1 MTVERTH
8 QPRCRGY
15 RQLTRDERLKILTL
29 RKYLN
34 LPQTRIAEQLGVSMN
49 QVRYTCH
56 HGQVTPKHY
65 RAGRAK
71 KLSESEVDEIVD
83 WIQAS
88 PDNRAK
94 SYDEIVRELDLF
106 VCGETLRVALKER
119 GVSTYHGAKP
129 VASRQ
134 QVPPNTSRI
143 GDGSLV

>member
-1 MTVERTH
+1 MTIEQTH
-8 QPRCRGY
+8 QPRCRGH

-34 LPQTRIAEQLGVSMN
+34 LPQTRIAQQLSVSMN

-56 HGQVTPKHY
+56 HGQVTPQNH
-65 RAGRAK
+65 RTGRPK

-88 PDNRAK
+88 PENRPK
-94 SYDEIVRELDLF
+94 SYDEIVRELDLA

-119 GVSTYHGAKP
+119 GISTYYGANP
-129 VASRQ
+129 VTACQR
-134 QVPPNTSRI
+134 VPSKM
-143 GDGSLV
+143 G